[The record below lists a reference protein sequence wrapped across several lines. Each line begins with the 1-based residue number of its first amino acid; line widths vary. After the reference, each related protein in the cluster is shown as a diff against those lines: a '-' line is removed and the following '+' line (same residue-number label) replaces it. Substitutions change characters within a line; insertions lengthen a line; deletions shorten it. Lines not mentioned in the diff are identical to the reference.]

1 MTRTIAEAFG
11 TMLYSRRN
19 TIHLSFL
26 NEMKRKKRGVEDM
39 SAVDIEA
46 STVMKQRRMFNR
58 WVNNPVMEDYAL
70 RYVPRSFRKWS
81 EFTVA
86 NSALG
91 GIAYMADF
99 AIGGSIALSF
109 GFSNSLWAILV
120 VAAIIFVTGVPI
132 AYYSA
137 KYNIDMD
144 LLTRGAGFGY
154 YGSTL
159 TSLVYAS
166 FTFIYF
172 ATEGSVMA
180 QALNIFF
187 HIPLAIAYLICSL
200 IVIPLVMY
208 GMTALSKLQVFTQPV
223 WLFLMLGPF
232 VAIALKDPDAFA
244 AWRHFAGGSASGPG
258 FSPLEFGLACGVTL
272 SLIAQIGEQVDYL
285 RFMPDLTEKNRSKWW
300 WAVLLAGPG
309 WVILGA
315 LKQLGGSFLASYIAP
330 IVGTT
335 AADEPIHM
343 YTYAIHTAIPS
354 MFGALAIATFFVL
367 LSQVKINV
375 TNAYSGSLSWS
386 NFFSRIFHFHP
397 GRVVWLF
404 LNVGIALA
412 LMEGGIFG
420 FLNTVL
426 GFYSNVA
433 VAWIGAIVADLVI
446 NKAVL
451 KISPSYIEFKRGHL
465 YNFNPVGFGS
475 MIIAS
480 AVSIAAFFNVFGPTL
495 QAFSALLSIAL
506 AFVLTPTIAILTKGK
521 YYIARV
527 DQLRQ
532 HDDGTT
538 SQTTTSPMKVASA
551 TVDTS
556 ITCACCGYEY
566 EAEDI
571 LHCPFHAAPIC
582 SLCCSLERSC
592 HDQCKSSVSQRARA
606 DVIPI

>member
-1 MTRTIAEAFG
+1 MSIEPTHETGVAPKR
-11 TMLYSRRN
+11 LYN
-19 TIHLSFL
+19 KL
-26 NEMKRKKRGVEDM
+26 
-39 SAVDIEA
+39 
-46 STVMKQRRMFNR
+46 
-58 WVNNPVMEDYAL
+58 VNNPVMEDYAL
-70 RYVPRSFRKWS
+70 RYAPASFRKWS

-109 GFSNSLWAILV
+109 GFANSLWAILV
-120 VAAIIFVTGVPI
+120 VAAVIFVTGVPI

-172 ATEGSVMA
+172 SLEGSVMA
-180 QALNIFF
+180 QALQLYF
-187 HIPLAIAYLICSL
+187 HIPLALGYLICSL
-200 IVIPLVMY
+200 IVIPMVMF
-208 GMTALSKLQVFTQPV
+208 GMTFLSKLQLATQPV
-223 WLFLMLGPF
+223 WLVLMLGPF
-232 VAIALKDPDAFA
+232 IAIAFKDPSAFA
-244 AWRHFAGGSASGPG
+244 AWTHFAGASKSGAG
-258 FSPLEFGLACGVTL
+258 FNPIEFGLAAGVTL

-285 RFMPDLTEKNRSKWW
+285 RFMPSKTKATRSKWW
-300 WAVLLAGPG
+300 WAVILAGPG

-315 LKQLGGSFLASYIAP
+315 VKQMGGSFLASYIAP
-330 IVGTT
+330 AVG
-335 AADEPIHM
+335 AVKADEPINM
-343 YTYAIHTAIPS
+343 YTSAFHSIIPS
-354 MFGALAIATFFVL
+354 AFAALTIATFFVL
-367 LSQVKINV
+367 LSQIKINV

-404 LNVGIALA
+404 LNVGIALG
-412 LMEGGIFG
+412 LMEGGVFG

-433 VAWIGAIVADLVI
+433 VAWIGALVSDLVI
-446 NKAVL
+446 NKALL

-475 MIIAS
+475 MLIAS
-480 AVSIAAFFNVFGPTL
+480 AVSIAAFFNAFGPTM
-495 QAFSALLSIAL
+495 QAFSPFVSIVL
-506 AFVLTPTIAILTKGK
+506 AFILAPILAILTKGK
-521 YYIARV
+521 YYIARENSIRPAV
-527 DQLRQ
+527 TLHSPSHAHSYSQSDSLSHPQL
-532 HDDGTT
+532 HTVKAG
-538 SQTTTSPMKVASA
+538 QTQT
-551 TVDTS
+551 
-556 ITCACCGYEY
+556 ITCGNCGYEY
-566 EAEDI
+566 ETEDI
-571 LHCPFHAAPIC
+571 LDCPFHQAPIC

-592 HDQCKSSVSQRARA
+592 HDMCKSAEA
-606 DVIPI
+606 DEQVI